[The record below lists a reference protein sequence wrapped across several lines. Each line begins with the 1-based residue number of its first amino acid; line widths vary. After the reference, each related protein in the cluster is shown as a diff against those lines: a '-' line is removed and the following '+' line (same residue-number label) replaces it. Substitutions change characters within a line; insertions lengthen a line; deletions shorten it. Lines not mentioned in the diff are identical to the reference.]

1 MAVKKA
7 STEKKVIKGDSLECE
22 NCGISVVVE
31 QVGGGAVAE
40 ETILLCC
47 GKPMKK
53 KVSKAKSAKK

>member
-53 KVSKAKSAKK
+53 KVSNVENRVL

>member
-1 MAVKKA
+1 MVVRKA

-22 NCGISVVVE
+22 ICGMSVVVGE
-31 QVGGGAVAE
+31 VGGRAVAE

-53 KVSKAKSAKK
+53 KVSKAKSVKK